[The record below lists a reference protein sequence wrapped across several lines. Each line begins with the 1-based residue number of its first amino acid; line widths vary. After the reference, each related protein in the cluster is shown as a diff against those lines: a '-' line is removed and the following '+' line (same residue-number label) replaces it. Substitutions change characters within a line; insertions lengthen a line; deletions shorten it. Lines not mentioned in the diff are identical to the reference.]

1 VARRNAVATPNPT
14 ALCEE
19 RLDAQLF
26 QKFCDIAYSKAGI
39 KLRDGKEAL
48 VAARVAKRLRALG
61 LSSPAEYLRLL
72 EQDASGTEV
81 ISFLDTI
88 ATNFTSFFREPSH
101 FDRLREYLEH
111 CVRHGRKRIRIW
123 CTACSSGEEPYTVA
137 MTAAEVLDA
146 SIDWRILA
154 TDISTKILAQAREG
168 TYAAASLK
176 AVPPGMRA
184 KYFVAIPADRRRQ
197 LNWQVTSELRN
208 RIAFKRLNLA
218 TPPYPMSGPL
228 DVVFCR
234 NVMIYFDDPVRRGLI
249 SEIERLISNDGMVCV
264 GHSETLSGF
273 ASRLVAVEPSVYQ
286 VPGTAFPLA
295 CTKGSKRTQG

>member
-1 VARRNAVATPNPT
+1 MPSPRQPQEP
-14 ALCEE
+14 LSEE

-48 VAARVAKRLRALG
+48 VTARVAKRLRALG
-61 LSSPAEYLRLL
+61 LSSPAEYLKLL
-72 EQDASGTEV
+72 EQDASGAEV

-88 ATNFTSFFREPSH
+88 ATNFTAFFREPSH
-101 FDRLREYLEH
+101 FERLRDYLEH
-111 CVRHGRKRIRIW
+111 CIRHKRKRIRIW
-123 CTACSSGEEPYTVA
+123 CAACSSGEEPYTVA
-137 MTAAEVLDA
+137 MTAAEVLD
-146 SIDWRILA
+146 STVDWRILA

-168 TYAAASLK
+168 VYAEHSLK
-176 AVPPGMRA
+176 DVPRGLRA
-184 KYFVAIPADRRRQ
+184 KYFVPVSAERRHQ
-197 LNWQVTSELRN
+197 TNWQVAHQLRE

-218 TPPYPMSGPL
+218 TPPYPMTGPL

-249 SEIERLISNDGMVCV
+249 SEIERLVSNDGMVCV

-273 ASRLVAVEPSVYQ
+273 AARLVAIEPSVYQ
-286 VPGTAFPLA
+286 FPGTAYPLA
-295 CTKGSKRTQG
+295 STRGSKRTQG